1 MFNDQQLIWLLRV
14 IKVPNQL
21 KSNPAGVGMKTKQER
36 GRVRRERGE
45 GRERGERGRRNHS
58 YFVNDT

>member
-21 KSNPAGVGMKTKQER
+21 KGNPAGVGMKTKQ
-36 GRVRRERGE
+36 RGE
-45 GRERGERGRRNHS
+45 GKKGERGGEGKRGEREKRPLPF
-58 YFVNDT
+58 Y